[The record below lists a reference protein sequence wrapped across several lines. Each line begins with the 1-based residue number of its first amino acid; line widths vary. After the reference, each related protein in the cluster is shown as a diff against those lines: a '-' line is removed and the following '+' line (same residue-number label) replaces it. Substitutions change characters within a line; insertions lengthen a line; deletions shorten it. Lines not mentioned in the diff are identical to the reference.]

1 MYLFK
6 EIELNSNLEAR
17 RALTK
22 IFGIGRSRAA
32 LVCDAVGISNSVQ
45 LKEVNYYT
53 YLKAVFLIRTYYL
66 TELILKQKLQMD
78 LQLLLNMEESYRC
91 IRYKLFLPLRGQ
103 KTRANAQ
110 TWKRRRRGSVKKK
123 VARGKRK

>member
-6 EIELNSNLEAR
+6 EIELNENLEAR
-17 RALTK
+17 MSLTK
-22 IFGIGRSRAA
+22 IFGIGKSRANF
-32 LVCDAVGISNSVQ
+32 VFDSIGISNSVQ
-45 LKEVNYYT
+45 LKDVSYYN
-53 YLKAVFLIRTYYL
+53 YLKAVFLIRTYYI
-66 TELILKQKLQMD
+66 TEIVLKQKLQMD
-78 LQLLLNMEESYRC
+78 LQLLLNTEDSYRC

-123 VARGKRK
+123 VARGKRR